1 MRRSLF
7 TSLLASLLTS
17 CPILAVADAG
27 ASILAT
33 TVKAGMNRIYC
44 LMPEMMPM
52 KRLLLAIIFSLCSGM
67 ANADWRLIEGTDER
81 DVYVDLSTV
90 KKMGDVVGMVSL
102 HNYKI
107 MKLESGKPY
116 QSFKRNMEY
125 DCRAARF
132 RLVKGILY
140 SANMG
145 RGSIVKNIGTEGWQS
160 SETTEPFLWNIVC
173 VK

>member
-1 MRRSLF
+1 MRLRLF
-7 TSLLASLLTS
+7 TSLLVRFLTACS
-17 CPILAVADAG
+17 ALARTDAG
-27 ASILAT
+27 VSILAT

-44 LMPEMMPM
+44 LMPEMTHM
-52 KRLLLAIIFSLCSGM
+52 KRLLIAIILSLCSGM

-90 KKMGDVVGMVSL
+90 KKMGNVVGMVSL

-145 RGSIVKNIGTEGWQS
+145 RGSVVKNIGTEGWQS
-160 SETTEPFLWNIVC
+160 SEATEPFLWNIVC

>member
-1 MRRSLF
+1 MRLRLF
-7 TSLLASLLTS
+7 TSLLVRFLTACS
-17 CPILAVADAG
+17 ALARTDAG
-27 ASILAT
+27 VSILAT

>member
-1 MRRSLF
+1 MRRSVF

-17 CPILAVADAG
+17 CPNLAVADAG
-27 ASILAT
+27 ASVLAT
-33 TVKAGMNRIYC
+33 TIKAGMNRIYC

>member
-1 MRRSLF
+1 MRLRLF
-7 TSLLASLLTS
+7 TSLLVRFLTACS
-17 CPILAVADAG
+17 ALARTDAG
-27 ASILAT
+27 VSILAT

-90 KKMGDVVGMVSL
+90 KKMGNVVGMVSL

-145 RGSIVKNIGTEGWQS
+145 RGSVVKNIGTEGWQS

>member
-1 MRRSLF
+1 MRLRLF
-7 TSLLASLLTS
+7 TSLLVRFLTACS
-17 CPILAVADAG
+17 ALARTDAG
-27 ASILAT
+27 VSILAT

-90 KKMGDVVGMVSL
+90 KKMGNVVGMVSL

-132 RLVKGILY
+132 RLVKAILY

>member
-1 MRRSLF
+1 MRPSLF
-7 TSLLASLLTS
+7 SSLLASLLTNY
-17 CPILAVADAG
+17 PILAVADAR
-27 ASILAT
+27 ASALAT
-33 TVKAGMNRIYC
+33 TVKAGMNRIYR
-44 LMPEMMPM
+44 LMPEMMQM

-90 KKMGDVVGMVSL
+90 KKMGNVVGMVSL

-116 QSFKRNMEY
+116 QSLKRNMEY

-145 RGSIVKNIGTEGWQS
+145 RGSVVKNIGTEGWQS

>member
-1 MRRSLF
+1 MRLRLF
-7 TSLLASLLTS
+7 TSLLVRFLTAYS
-17 CPILAVADAG
+17 ALARTDAG
-27 ASILAT
+27 VSILAT

-52 KRLLLAIIFSLCSGM
+52 KRLLLAIIFSLFSGM

-90 KKMGDVVGMVSL
+90 KKMGNVVGMVSL

>member
-1 MRRSLF
+1 MRPSLF
-7 TSLLASLLTS
+7 SSLLASLLTNY
-17 CPILAVADAG
+17 PILAVADAG
-27 ASILAT
+27 ASALAT

-44 LMPEMMPM
+44 LMPEMMQM
-52 KRLLLAIIFSLCSGM
+52 KRLLLAIIFSLCAGM

-145 RGSIVKNIGTEGWQS
+145 RGSVVKNIGTEGWQS

>member
-1 MRRSLF
+1 MKIKR
-7 TSLLASLLTS
+7 T
-17 CPILAVADAG
+17 
-27 ASILAT
+27 
-33 TVKAGMNRIYC
+33 RIDC
-44 LMPEMMPM
+44 RMSEMTHI
-52 KRLLLAIIFSLCSGM
+52 KRQLIAIIFSLFSGM

-125 DCRAARF
+125 DCRAERF

>member
-1 MRRSLF
+1 MRLRLF
-7 TSLLASLLTS
+7 TSLLVRFLTAYS
-17 CPILAVADAG
+17 ALARTDAG
-27 ASILAT
+27 VSILAT

-44 LMPEMMPM
+44 LMPEMTHM
-52 KRLLLAIIFSLCSGM
+52 KRLLIAIILSLCSGM

-132 RLVKGILY
+132 RLIKGILF

-145 RGSIVKNIGTEGWQS
+145 RGSVFKNIGTEGWQS
-160 SETTEPFLWNIVC
+160 SEATEPFLWNIVC